1 MSSKEQAGAGRGGGE
16 ARDNMALFKQ
26 VFFKIQEELNADNSK
41 AILDMSKLLVNKAL
55 VVWVTPCVYTEALRH
70 CDDEEAEAL
79 LCAEFNVA
87 EKLYRV
93 TNMSEDSHLV
103 PAIYPFVKMIA
114 KGRVGVLDVDQ
125 QKLFQKWT
133 DNEVECEYRCT
144 VWRYGQTIRGVTR
157 VAETVFVDVDGPR
170 LLRRQ
175 DVKTYKCEVRMHDG
189 AATMCVD
196 MAK

>member
-1 MSSKEQAGAGRGGGE
+1 
-16 ARDNMALFKQ
+16 MALFKQ

-41 AILDMSKLLVNKAL
+41 TILDMSKLLVNKAL
-55 VVWVTPCVYTEALRH
+55 VVWVNPCVYTEALRH

-79 LCAEFNVA
+79 LCTEFNVA

-114 KGRVGVLDVDQ
+114 NAGRVGVLDVDQ

-144 VWRYGQTIRGVTR
+144 VWRYGQTIRGVTS

-189 AATMCVD
+189 AVTMRVD